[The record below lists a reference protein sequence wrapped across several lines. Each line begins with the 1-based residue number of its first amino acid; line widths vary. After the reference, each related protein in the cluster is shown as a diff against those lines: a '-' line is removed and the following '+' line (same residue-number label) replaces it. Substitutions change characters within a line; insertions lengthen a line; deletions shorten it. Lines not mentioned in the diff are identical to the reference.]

1 MLLNSPFHV
10 TMTPPTARQC
20 PNPEKF
26 VATRSCPRLRH
37 MAAADALVASATLV
51 LGSRSDKTA
60 KLPQVIDALYKEF
73 GKDKCKR
80 R

>member
-1 MLLNSPFHV
+1 
-10 TMTPPTARQC
+10 
-20 PNPEKF
+20 
-26 VATRSCPRLRH
+26 